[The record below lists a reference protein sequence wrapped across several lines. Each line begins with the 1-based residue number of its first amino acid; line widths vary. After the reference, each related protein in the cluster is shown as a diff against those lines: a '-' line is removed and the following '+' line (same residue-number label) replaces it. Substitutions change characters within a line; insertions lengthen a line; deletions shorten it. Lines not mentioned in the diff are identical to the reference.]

1 MRCNSNTRG
10 TFVRALSAHGQVGD
24 AHYQSV
30 TGLFLRTNAACIY
43 LKSFSSCALP
53 GVACER
59 WRALASIILS
69 LGFATSMSGYAV
81 PWGVDVAV
89 SALSP
94 QRVAAEQTPALPPLY
109 LASPTS
115 AQAGWRL
122 TPPLNKLVPGH
133 FQPLLGPPIRISL
146 IGQCVQLP
154 YNSGIAERHRAA
166 GDPTPDTNVTTQ

>member
-1 MRCNSNTRG
+1 
-10 TFVRALSAHGQVGD
+10 
-24 AHYQSV
+24 
-30 TGLFLRTNAACIY
+30 
-43 LKSFSSCALP
+43 
-53 GVACER
+53 
-59 WRALASIILS
+59 
-69 LGFATSMSGYAV
+69 MSGRAV

-94 QRVAAEQTPALPPLY
+94 QRVAAEQAPALPPLY

-133 FQPLLGPPIRISL
+133 FQPLLWPPIRISL

-154 YNSGIAERHRAA
+154 YKLRQRFARFL
-166 GDPTPDTNVTTQ
+166 PTSLQSVLPLEVVSFWRIVLLQLFFKMVTFTKPSCLITRKGPSSSKDTNTQARFSAGISASLK